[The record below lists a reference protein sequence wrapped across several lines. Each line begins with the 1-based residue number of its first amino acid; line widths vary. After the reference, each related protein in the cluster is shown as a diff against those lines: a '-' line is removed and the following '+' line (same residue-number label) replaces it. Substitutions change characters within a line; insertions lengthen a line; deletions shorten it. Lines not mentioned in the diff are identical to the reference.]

1 MVAQHFEG
9 AHSPSTKS
17 FQAKSI
23 IVTLH
28 AGIKKAKPFLH
39 NNLFDINLA
48 IDSCLFNTCITV
60 YIQNITKQ
68 SWSYTMTTHER
79 EAQKYM

>member
-1 MVAQHFEG
+1 MKCVH
-9 AHSPSTKS
+9 PPLTTS
-17 FQAKSI
+17 FPGKYI
-23 IVTLH
+23 IVTLS
-28 AGIKKAKPFLH
+28 AGIKKSKTFLH